1 MDVCSV
7 LLRLT
12 TTMLSSVNKEVFI
25 YTTWQ
30 DLVTMRPLCAMRQ
43 KQMCIFCQVKHHK
56 VRQLNALKPYHYEF
70 PSIDEENHKT
80 LPFRGFLQTS
90 HMSQKHSKMCEKDSG
105 MKERG
110 M

>member
-1 MDVCSV
+1 MARFSHNEILMC
-7 LLRLT
+7 
-12 TTMLSSVNKEVFI
+12 NE
-25 YTTWQ
+25 
-30 DLVTMRPLCAMRQ
+30 
-43 KQMCIFCQVKHHK
+43 MCIFCQVKHHK